1 MLECFAY
8 WKETPSG
15 GLRWGTLIVGNGD
28 ERIVGNAVLKN
39 PGSAAPVESLFG
51 EREDGRVEFSLD
63 PTMHALAE
71 LFRLGETGGTV
82 RLFNL
87 SDIREVSPDR
97 ALSQLSD
104 DSFMDGNVAEQIATG
119 PHVPTY
125 LGWGDL
131 WRNPKLEAKAR
142 RIFDVV
148 LPDTPSLDPL
158 MERNRF
164 FHPLYLMRYGNLRPE
179 CYEAMM
185 KFREIV
191 RPQHDAS

>member
-1 MLECFAY
+1 MFECFAY
-8 WKETPSG
+8 WKSTPSG
-15 GLRWGTLIVGNGD
+15 GLRWGTLIVANGD

-104 DSFMDGNVAEQIATG
+104 DSFMDGNVAEQIASG
-119 PHVPTY
+119 PAVPTY

-131 WRNPKLEAKAR
+131 WTHPSFVVRAQA
-142 RIFDVV
+142 IFDAA
-148 LPDTPSLDPL
+148 LPHSPYLKTPMGCNP
-158 MERNRF
+158 F
-164 FHPLYLMRYGNLRPE
+164 FHPLYLMRYGRNMESCWKVIQAFQE
-179 CYEAMM
+179 CL
-185 KFREIV
+185 
-191 RPQHDAS
+191 

>member
-1 MLECFAY
+1 MLDCFAY

-15 GLRWGTLIVGNGD
+15 GLRWGTLIVANGD

-39 PGSAAPVESLFG
+39 PGSSAPLESLFS

-63 PTMHALAE
+63 PTMYALAE

-104 DSFMDGNVAEQIATG
+104 DSFMDGNVAEQIASG
-119 PHVPTY
+119 PAVPTY

-131 WRNPKLEAKAR
+131 WTHPSFVGRAQA
-142 RIFDVV
+142 IFDAA
-148 LPDTPSLDPL
+148 LPHSPYLKTPMGCNP
-158 MERNRF
+158 F
-164 FHPLYLMRYGNLRPE
+164 FHPLYLMRYGRNMESCWKVIQSFQKCL
-179 CYEAMM
+179 
-185 KFREIV
+185 
-191 RPQHDAS
+191 

>member
-15 GLRWGTLIVGNGD
+15 GLRWGTLIVANGD

-87 SDIREVSPDR
+87 SDIRDADAQKARRMVSEE
-97 ALSQLSD
+97 SM
-104 DSFMDGNVAEQIATG
+104 MDGDVAGQIAALPG
-119 PHVPTY
+119 IPTY

-131 WRNPKLEAKAR
+131 WQHPLLRDTAR
-142 RIFDVV
+142 GIFNAAS
-148 LPDTPSLDPL
+148 PDSPYLQVP
-158 MERNRF
+158 MEENLF
-164 FHPLYLMRYGNLRPE
+164 FHPLFLMRYGRN
-179 CYEAMM
+179 
-185 KFREIV
+185 REDCWRVI
-191 RPQHDAS
+191 QEFQKYL